1 MVIVFGYIK
10 LFSTMENNEQKL
22 NTQKISSSQ
31 FQDCKISLIKKNTIL
46 SPENK

>member
-22 NTQKISSSQ
+22 NTQKKYHLHN
-31 FQDCKISLIKKNTIL
+31 FKIVK
-46 SPENK
+46 